1 MRVVLS
7 KESVEMNEKDWDVL
21 QAVYDE
27 KSITRAAEKL
37 FMSQPALTYRL
48 KHLEE
53 LFDIQIFVR
62 GRRMIK
68 FTTEGEHLV
77 QYGKKMGIEFRK
89 LKSQLQELKQGIS
102 GELRLGV
109 SSNFAGLELPDL
121 LKRFHDLYPNV
132 QFHVHTAWSIDIY
145 ERITNEE
152 DHVGI
157 IRGDYDWEDSKILMD
172 EDEVCI
178 VSREQI
184 SLEDLPNLPR
194 IRHQSGPD
202 TKKIA
207 DQWWQERFTQPP
219 YISMEVGNLETCK
232 KMVLKGL
239 GYGIIPRYSLKEE
252 DVTGIFIHPLTVA
265 DGNPILRKLWAYYRE
280 EDTKLSV
287 VRAFVDFLKKNYA
300 ID

>member
-1 MRVVLS
+1 
-7 KESVEMNEKDWDVL
+7 MNEKDWEVL
-21 QAVYDE
+21 QAVYEE

-62 GRRMIK
+62 GRRTIK
-68 FTTEGEHLV
+68 FTNEGEHLA
-77 QYGKKMGIEFRK
+77 QYAKKMGIEFRK
-89 LKSQLQELKQGIS
+89 LKGQLQELKQGIG

-109 SSNFAGLELPDL
+109 SSNFAGVELPDL

-132 QFHVHTAWSIDIY
+132 QFNVHTAWSIDIY
-145 ERITNEE
+145 ERLVNEE

-157 IRGDYDWEDSKILMD
+157 IRGDYDWEDAKILMD
-172 EDEVCI
+172 EDVVCI
-178 VSREQI
+178 VSREHI

-207 DQWWQERFTQPP
+207 DQWWKDHFTQPP
-219 YISMEVGNLETCK
+219 YISMEVGDLETCK

-252 DVTGIFIHPLTVA
+252 DVSGIFIYPLTVA
-265 DGNPILRKLWAYYRE
+265 DGKPITRPLWAYYRE
-280 EDTKLSV
+280 EDTQLSV

-300 ID
+300 IN